1 MHMQETNE
9 ILKIFIA
16 IFVLINPLAGIPMF
30 IKMTAN
36 NTSKEK
42 LAIANK
48 TFLAVLI
55 ILIFSQYL
63 GKPLLEL
70 FGISIPSFTVSG
82 GIIIF
87 LIALSLIFKEGIS
100 ADSTKSVNP
109 ALVAGDFA
117 VVPLA
122 IPILAGPGVISTVIL
137 YGGRTKNI
145 MDTVIL
151 TTILIVVAVATW
163 FSLRVS
169 SKIEVF
175 LHETGVNVMMKVSGL
190 IVAAIGVELI
200 VEGIRKMLPYL
211 LPK

>member
-1 MHMQETNE
+1 MRE
-9 ILKIFIA
+9 ITTEMLKIFVA
-16 IFVLINPLAGIPMF
+16 IFVLINPFAGIPMF
-30 IKMTAN
+30 IKMTVN
-36 NTSKEK
+36 NTSREK

-70 FGISIPSFTVSG
+70 FGIGVPSFTVSG

-87 LIALSLIFKEGIS
+87 LIALSLIFKEGVS
-100 ADSTKSVNP
+100 ADSTKTVNP
-109 ALVAGDFA
+109 ALVAGNFA

-122 IPILAGPGVISTVIL
+122 IPMLAGPGVISTVIL
-137 YGGRTKNI
+137 YGSRTKNI
-145 MDTVIL
+145 TETVVLTAIL
-151 TTILIVVAVATW
+151 VVVALATW
-163 FSLRVS
+163 FSLRIS
-169 SKIEVF
+169 SKIETF

-200 VEGIRKMLPYL
+200 VEGLKKMLPYL
-211 LPK
+211 LP

>member
-1 MHMQETNE
+1 MQETTTE
-9 ILKIFIA
+9 MLKIFIA

-36 NTSKEK
+36 NTSREK

-48 TFLAVLI
+48 TFLAVFV

-70 FGISIPSFTVSG
+70 FGIGIPSFTVSG

-87 LIALSLIFKEGIS
+87 LIALSLIFKEGVS

-109 ALVAGDFA
+109 ALIAGNLA

-122 IPILAGPGVISTVIL
+122 IPMLAGPGVISTVIL
-137 YGGRTKNI
+137 YGSRTKNI
-145 MDTVIL
+145 TETVSLTGIL
-151 TTILIVVAVATW
+151 VIVALATW
-163 FSLRVS
+163 FSLRIS

-175 LHETGVNVMMKVSGL
+175 LHETGVNVMMKISGL

-200 VEGIRKMLPYL
+200 VEGLRKMLPYL
-211 LPK
+211 LP